1 MGYHVM
7 VTYRST
13 HGEIVMMQPSHLF
26 SDFNCLKLIT
36 AHDVEALE
44 AALLDIVAEKGR
56 DFAIDAMYFHTK
68 AQLTASGNMPVERS
82 EVVHLVDE
90 LIFRKLIS
98 GEAEI
103 V

>member
-1 MGYHVM
+1 
-7 VTYRST
+7 
-13 HGEIVMMQPSHLF
+13 MMQPSNLF
-26 SDFNCLKLIT
+26 ADFNCLKLIT

-103 V
+103 VNTNGL

>member
-1 MGYHVM
+1 
-7 VTYRST
+7 
-13 HGEIVMMQPSHLF
+13 MMQPSNLF
-26 SDFNCLKLIT
+26 ADFNCLKLIT

-68 AQLTASGNMPVERS
+68 AQLTASGNMSVERS

-90 LIFRKLIS
+90 LIFRTLMT